1 MCFFC
6 NCTRETTSLGLK
18 MKRRN
23 NNQFFSGL
31 RMDNLGARNEFI
43 ALSRVLNETH
53 RIKHEHSMASQDFKN
68 ENGNAQ

>member
-1 MCFFC
+1 
-6 NCTRETTSLGLK
+6 
-18 MKRRN
+18 MKTRN

-43 ALSRVLNETH
+43 ALSRVLNATH
-53 RIKHEHSMASQDFKN
+53 RLKHEHSTAAQDFKN